1 VGSLVEKLVEFSKQC
16 DHITLVFDGGN
27 NSQENIESLDSS
39 NYHFITS
46 LTLSHHAD
54 LLEIGVK
61 NFESFSNPRL
71 QGTSAY
77 RTQKQVWGKNR
88 TLVITRSEELYR
100 GQIAGIEQCLQKRRR
115 AMRILRAK
123 LLRSHARKKGKGYTQ
138 DSLDKH
144 LKELTSGQYIT
155 EILKTRIFKDAKG
168 RLDFRFWTDPNAY
181 RRLQSTR
188 LGKRILC
195 TDNHHWQTE
204 EIILASRAQSHIE
217 RAFRQMKNPHWVSFS
232 PTFHWTDQK
241 LRVHVFYCVL
251 ALTLVCL
258 LQREASQKGIELSVP
273 ELMKE
278 LTKIKEVASFYAS
291 GKSGKAGALRSEYV
305 LTETNAEQKKLI
317 QAFQIEKLRHP

>member
-1 VGSLVEKLVEFSKQC
+1 
-16 DHITLVFDGGN
+16 
-27 NSQENIESLDSS
+27 
-39 NYHFITS
+39 
-46 LTLSHHAD
+46 
-54 LLEIGVK
+54 
-61 NFESFSNPRL
+61 
-71 QGTSAY
+71 
-77 RTQKQVWGKNR
+77 
-88 TLVITRSEELYR
+88 
-100 GQIAGIEQCLQKRRR
+100 
-115 AMRILRAK
+115 
-123 LLRSHARKKGKGYTQ
+123 
-138 DSLDKH
+138 LDKH